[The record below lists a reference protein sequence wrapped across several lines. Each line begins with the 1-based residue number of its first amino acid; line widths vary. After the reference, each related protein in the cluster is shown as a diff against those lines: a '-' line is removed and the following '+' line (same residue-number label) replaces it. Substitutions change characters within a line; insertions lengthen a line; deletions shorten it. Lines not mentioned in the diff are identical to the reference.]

1 MLDKNGKLVENAS
14 NYIDTITKQGDKI
27 VVTYKDGS
35 TDSVALT
42 SVLRNNPLPTVK
54 VPYSNQA
61 EKQVY
66 VYTGENTD
74 LTFTANDDTTVKDM
88 YLRGPGGVN
97 WNNTTDF
104 GFTTGKIDNG
114 VVTGGGTISD
124 NKQEAT
130 IKMTGK
136 TNHECGSTMDKF
148 CCC

>member
-1 MLDKNGKLVENAS
+1 M
-14 NYIDTITKQGDKI
+14 
-27 VVTYKDGS
+27 
-35 TDSVALT
+35 
-42 SVLRNNPLPTVK
+42 
-54 VPYSNQA
+54 PYSNQA

-74 LTFTANDDTTVKDM
+74 LTFTANDDTAVKDM

-114 VVTGGGTISD
+114 AVTGGGTISD

-130 IKMTGK
+130 IKMTGVTK
-136 TNHECGSTMDKF
+136 LKASDRWTSLLLLMTMIL
-148 CCC
+148 